1 MAEGYIKLY
10 RQLASSDIWLSEPFS
25 RGQAW
30 VDILMSANHKDCKI
44 IFDGNLID
52 VNRGSFI
59 TSIRKLCQRWRW
71 SNTKVTRFLDVLKS
85 SEMIAYF
92 SDAKKTVI
100 SIEKWDFYQG
110 GNDAET
116 PLKRRRNA
124 AETPLKHTDNNDK
137 NDKKDIYT
145 PEPPDGSS
153 RKTPVFDAESK
164 PYRCAVYLANKI
176 KERVP
181 DKKIPAQFMQTWA
194 HEMDKLNRIDGHK
207 WEDIAAVLDFSQQD
221 KFWSKQIL
229 SGGNLRK
236 HFDRLYL
243 NMQEDET
250 Q

>member
-1 MAEGYIKLY
+1 MEGYIKLY
-10 RQLASSDIWLSEPFS
+10 RQIVSNWMWSDRPFAK
-25 RGQAW
+25 GQAW
-30 VDILMSANHKDCKI
+30 IDLMMQANHKDAK
-44 IFDGNLID
+44 FLLGNE
-52 VNRGSFI
+52 VEEASRGQLI
-59 TSIRKLCQRWRW
+59 TSEKKLMERWGW
-71 SNTKVTRFLDVLKS
+71 SKTKVRAFLSLL
-85 SEMIAYF
+85 EREQMIVKKT
-92 SDAKKTVI
+92 DQKKTVLTLCNYSVFQDI
-100 SIEKWDFYQG
+100 QTTEKPQKDHE
-110 GNDAET
+110 ET
-116 PLKRRRNA
+116 ASRPQKDTN
-124 AETPLKHTDNNDK
+124 NNDK

-145 PEPPDGSS
+145 PEPPSGRS